1 MNYDIK
7 NKELAAEGKRRIDWA
22 DSFMPVL
29 DLIRQRVEK

>member
-7 NKELAAEGKRRIDWA
+7 DKELATEGKRRIDWA

-29 DLIRQRVEK
+29 DLIRQRFKK